1 MPSKARQPKELNQP
15 QESKASCASS
25 TPAKAKGKEAA
36 SAAAGGG
43 GGKTS
48 TPTGAKETGATTS
61 SSSSSVPNGSFRQK
75 KDQGWGELLDLKR
88 VKRGDTICPPP
99 KSRNNKGRQA
109 QVQHDGS
116 LLKNDTES
124 CIDPVAFCVR
134 NNSWKESDS
143 FLKDR
148 NRFSNCI
155 RICANTQEEER
166 LHVLKDKARGF
177 DRGRQTDGEDHHVRQ
192 GATNLAPVQ
201 GATVKV
207 RMEVDKKIMWLD
219 AKLTRLNEN
228 GAWDIKL
235 QFCDE
240 APKERQG
247 QCTGC
252 SGCLFKLAPDDRGW

>member
-1 MPSKARQPKELNQP
+1 M
-15 QESKASCASS
+15 
-25 TPAKAKGKEAA
+25 EAA
-36 SAAAGGG
+36 GAAPAALSPAPAPAPPEPEPEPEEDAEDKSEDWNGDDDKPLKKKPRRGRCSAP
-43 GGKTS
+43 S
-48 TPTGAKETGATTS
+48 DS
-61 SSSSSVPNGSFRQK
+61 GSFTQK
-75 KDQGWGELLDLKR
+75 KDEGWGELLDSKL
-88 VKRGDTICPPP
+88 VKPGDTICPPR
-99 KSRNNKGRQA
+99 SRDNRGRKA
-109 QVQHDGS
+109 QVQRDGS
-116 LLKNDTES
+116 LLENDSES
-124 CIDPVAFCVR
+124 WIDPVAFCVR

-143 FLKDR
+143 FLRDR

-166 LHVLKDKARGF
+166 LHVLNDKARGF

-240 APKERQG
+240 APEERQG